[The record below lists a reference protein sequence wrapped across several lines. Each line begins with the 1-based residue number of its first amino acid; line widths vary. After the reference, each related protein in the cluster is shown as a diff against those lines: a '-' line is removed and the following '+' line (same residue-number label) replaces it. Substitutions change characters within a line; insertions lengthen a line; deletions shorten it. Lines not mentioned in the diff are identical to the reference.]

1 MRKINGVATGIV
13 KSLKDPDGEARIQV
27 QFPWLD
33 KDYRSSWAPI
43 AFPMAGKSRGMYFMP
58 EEGDEVLVAFEQGDM
73 DHPYIVGFLW
83 NGVDKPPDDEINFSV
98 RRLRTVSGHVIEFND
113 DKNQILIKTKGK
125 QEILM
130 EDDPAKI
137 TISTSNEVKVELND
151 SPASVK
157 IGTKPGNT
165 VEIND
170 TPGNIKLATVSGTQ
184 LEIGPSGITL
194 SASAGTLTINCLQ
207 ATVTATTLL
216 SVTAPITTFSGVV
229 QATTLIA
236 QAVVGSAYSPAPGN
250 TFGL

>member
-27 QFPWLD
+27 EFPWLD
-33 KDYRSSWAPI
+33 ESYRSGWAPI

-58 EEGDEVLVAFEQGDM
+58 EEGDEVLVAFEHGDM

-125 QEILM
+125 QQILM

-137 TISTSNEVKVELND
+137 TISTANETKIEMND
-151 SPASVK
+151 SPGSVK
-157 IGTKPGNT
+157 ISTKAGNSMEVNDIPGNVKLMT
-165 VEIND
+165 QA
-170 TPGNIKLATVSGTQ
+170 GNS
-184 LEIGPSGITL
+184 LEISPTGITL
-194 SASAGTLTINCLQ
+194 SASAGILNITCLQ
-207 ATVTATTLL
+207 ATVTASALL
-216 SVTAPITTFSGVV
+216 NITAPITIFGGVV
-229 QATTLIA
+229 QMPTLIA
-236 QAVVGSAYSPAPGN
+236 QAVVGTVYSPAPGN